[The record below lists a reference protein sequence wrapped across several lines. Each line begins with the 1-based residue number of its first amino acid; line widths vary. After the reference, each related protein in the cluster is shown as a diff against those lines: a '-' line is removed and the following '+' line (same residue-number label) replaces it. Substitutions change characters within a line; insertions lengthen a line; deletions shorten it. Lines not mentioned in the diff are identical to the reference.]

1 MGNSSEYISIS
12 PIHAID
18 HVGGVERTHPDHR
31 GKKDQSDQDEKDKSE
46 QDQVPLDTV
55 ELSPEAEEIA
65 LAEVSQNIVDL
76 TPHQVHRPLLD
87 LTA

>member
-31 GKKDQSDQDEKDKSE
+31 GKQDQSDQEQKEKAD
-46 QDQVPLDTV
+46 QDQVPQDTV

-65 LAEVSQNIVDL
+65 MAEVAMNLLDL
-76 TPHQVHRPLLD
+76 KPHQVQKPLLD